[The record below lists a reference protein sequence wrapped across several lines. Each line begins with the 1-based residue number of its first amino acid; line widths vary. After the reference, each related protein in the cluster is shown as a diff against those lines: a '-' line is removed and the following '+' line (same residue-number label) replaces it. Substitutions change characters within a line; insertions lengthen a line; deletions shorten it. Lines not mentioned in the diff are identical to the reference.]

1 MGRDGIA
8 GRFATPR
15 RILFLAVCGIMGLPR
30 APWGS
35 CSHGCCHDALINLGM
50 AHYRLG
56 AIEDA
61 KTAMRHVLALSP
73 RHPVAAAN
81 LAAFM
86 RLTGEGERAEILLL
100 DLRRGTRITDRGR
113 GATAL
118 AATAITG
125 RNN

>member
-1 MGRDGIA
+1 
-8 GRFATPR
+8 
-15 RILFLAVCGIMGLPR
+15 
-30 APWGS
+30 
-35 CSHGCCHDALINLGM
+35 LINLGM